1 MFAPERLVDLTQPF
15 GHETTLWPGSRPY
28 RATTTA
34 TIAADGYFARDL
46 DIPEHAGTHLDAP
59 SHFVD
64 GGAHAADI
72 PLERLVRPVV
82 VVDVADHVGDD
93 ASFTM
98 GADLLRAAEMRD
110 GPIPAGSAVLIRT
123 GWDRHIGDPA
133 RYLGSPGPAC
143 PGIGVDAAELLV
155 ERGVVGIGIDTLG
168 IDPGHLIDCPARRV
182 GDRRRDGARGRFRGS
197 CAGGGDCA
205 ATRGRSPGRS
215 VAGLIDAL
223 SQVGCS
229 PGRTES
235 TICVAKT
242 VRSGSPLRNM
252 R

>member
-1 MFAPERLVDLTQPF
+1 MSLDDMFTPERLVDLTQPL

-64 GGAHAADI
+64 GGAHVADI
-72 PLERLVRPVV
+72 PLDRLVRPVA
-82 VVDVADHVGDD
+82 VVDVADHVDDD

-98 GADLLRAAEMRD
+98 GADLLRSAEMRD

-133 RYLGSPGPAC
+133 RYLGTPGPAC

-155 ERGVVGIGIDTLG
+155 ERRVVGIGIDTLG
-168 IDPGHLIDCPARRV
+168 IDPGHLIACPAHHITLGAGMWHLEGLVGLERV
-182 GDRRRDGARGRFRGS
+182 PARGAWLFVGVVSLTGGS
-197 CAGGGDCA
+197 GAPA
-205 ATRGRSPGRS
+205 RV
-215 VAGLIDAL
+215 VAIVPPPA
-223 SQVGCS
+223 
-229 PGRTES
+229 
-235 TICVAKT
+235 
-242 VRSGSPLRNM
+242 
-252 R
+252 